1 MRTRISARFVVGHDG
16 RDHVVHENGAVVYED
31 DTVIHVG
38 HGFEGRV
45 DVERDEGLAL
55 VGPGF
60 VDLNA
65 LGDIDHAVFDTY
77 QDDALATGQRWSQ
90 SYLERRHEVFSRE
103 EEAFKR
109 RYAFGQLLL
118 NGITTAL
125 PIASEISKEWAE
137 TYEEMA
143 DAAEAAVE
151 LGLRVY
157 LGPSYRSAVPVV
169 DARGR
174 TLLHHEPR
182 LGEAGLDGAA
192 RFVADF
198 DGSGHG
204 LVRGMLAPSRIE
216 TVAPALLRRTRDL
229 GDELRCPVRL
239 HAGQTMFEVGLLR
252 EAHGRRPIELLHDIG
267 FLGPRTL
274 IPHAWAVA
282 GHSELPVP
290 GDDLGLLS
298 DSGTTVIFCPMAVAR
313 YAVVLESFDRY
324 LARGIRM
331 AMGTDTAPPDMIRA
345 MDTGMVLT
353 KAVERRRSAG
363 SCRDLYHAAT
373 VGGADALGR
382 PDLGRLAEGTRA
394 DITVVDLSGARTGPV
409 DDPIR
414 TLVLAANGRDV
425 RTVVVNGRTVV
436 DEGALLGARHDDRE
450 RAQAY
455 LDRYRAGYTERD
467 HLGRT
472 ERELFPPTYRIRRAA
487 P

>member
-1 MRTRISARFVVGHDG
+1 MRTRISARFVVGYDG
-16 RDHVVHENGAVVYED
+16 TDHVVHENGAVVYED

-90 SYLERRHEVFSRE
+90 AYLERRHEVFSRA

-118 NGITTAL
+118 NGVTTAL
-125 PIASEISKEWAE
+125 PIASEISKAWAE

-143 DAAEAAVE
+143 DAAEAAVQ

-169 DARGR
+169 DAQGR
-174 TLLHHEPR
+174 TRLHHEPR
-182 LGEAGLDGAA
+182 LGEAGLDSAA

-204 LVRGMLAPSRIE
+204 LVHGMLAPSRIE
-216 TVAPALLRRTRDL
+216 TVEPALLRRSRDIS
-229 GDELRCPVRL
+229 DELHCPLRL

-290 GDDLGLLS
+290 GNDLDLLR

-324 LARGIRM
+324 LAHGIRM

-363 SCRDLYHAAT
+363 SCRDLYRAAT
-373 VGGADALGR
+373 IAGADALGR
-382 PDLGRLAEGTRA
+382 PDLGRLAGGTRA
-394 DITVVDLSGARTGPV
+394 DITVVDLSATRTGPV

-436 DEGALLGARHDDRE
+436 DDGALLGARHDDRE

-455 LDRYRAGYTERD
+455 LDRYRAGYSERD

-472 ERELFPPTYRIRRAA
+472 EQELFPPTYDIRRAA
-487 P
+487 R

>member
-1 MRTRISARFVVGHDG
+1 MRTRISARFVVGYDG
-16 RDHVVHENGAVVYED
+16 TDHVVHENGAVVYED

-90 SYLERRHEVFSRE
+90 TYLERRHEVFSRA

-118 NGITTAL
+118 NGVTTAL
-125 PIASEISKEWAE
+125 PIASEISKAWAE

-143 DAAEAAVE
+143 DAAEAAVQ

-174 TLLHHEPR
+174 TRLHHEPR
-182 LGEAGLDGAA
+182 LGEAGLDSAA

-204 LVRGMLAPSRIE
+204 LVHGMLAPSRIE
-216 TVAPALLRRTRDL
+216 TVEPALLRRSRDIS
-229 GDELRCPVRL
+229 DELHCPLRL

-252 EAHGRRPIELLHDIG
+252 DAHGRRPIELLHDIG

-290 GDDLGLLS
+290 GNDLDVLR

-324 LARGIRM
+324 LAHGIRM

-363 SCRDLYHAAT
+363 SCRDLYRAAT
-373 VGGADALGR
+373 IAGADALGR
-382 PDLGRLAEGTRA
+382 PDLGRLAGGTRA
-394 DITVVDLSGARTGPV
+394 DITVVDLSATRTGPV

-436 DEGALLGARHDDRE
+436 DDGVLLGARHDDRE

-455 LDRYRAGYTERD
+455 LDRYRAGYSERD

-472 ERELFPPTYRIRRAA
+472 EQELFPPTYDIRRAA
-487 P
+487 R